1 MSHDLAE
8 IAARGATFRLFTE
21 VSFAEPPVTV
31 PVFPRPGTY
40 KHPSYGEIELTP
52 ERIAN
57 FVANFQNA
65 IYQKHIPIDAEHE
78 SKLSGA
84 LGYLTGLVTNE
95 DGSVDAAVEWTD
107 RGSRLVSADR
117 YKYVSPEW
125 YDVWEQPDT
134 EAEFSDVLVG
144 LALTTRPFFKDSA
157 LRPLVAREGE
167 LIAPPTQEGEPMSEP
182 DPTLVNP
189 EPADAPPTPPAPVVD
204 DPTPQEAAPMADEP
218 ITVPQAPET
227 PPTPAATTE
236 PAVALN
242 EQTVQAF
249 GEMRRKLEASEK
261 LLADTQAALA
271 VERRE
276 KRLKAFTDEVRGRND
291 QNDVP
296 WIAGPA
302 GLEGKVEMLMDLAEK
317 FGEGSA
323 HVRQYI
329 DENRAAAAQQKQS
342 NLFKEL
348 GTSRGSEGTS
358 AYDRVASQAT
368 ERARTSG
375 KTFEQEFAAVLDSN
389 ASLKSEVA
397 RERRQERT

>member
-8 IAARGATFRLFTE
+8 IAASGATFRLFTE
-21 VSFAEPPVTV
+21 VAFAEPPATV
-31 PVFPRPGTY
+31 PVFPKPGTY
-40 KHPSYGEIELTP
+40 QHPSYGEIALTP
-52 ERIAN
+52 ERLAN

-125 YDVWEQPDT
+125 YDAWQQPDT
-134 EAEFSDVLVG
+134 DAEFSDVLVG

-167 LIAPPTQEGEPMSEP
+167 LIASPAQEGESMP
-182 DPTLVNP
+182 DPEPTPTNP
-189 EPADAPPTPPAPVVD
+189 PPADAPPTPPEPVVD
-204 DPTPQEAAPMADEP
+204 DPTPQEAAPMDDEP
-218 ITVPQAPET
+218 ITEPQTPEVT
-227 PPTPAATTE
+227 PTPAATTE
-236 PAVALN
+236 PTVALN

-261 LLADTQAALA
+261 RQAELESALS

-302 GLEGKVEMLMDLAEK
+302 GLEGKVQMLMDMAEK
-317 FGEGSA
+317 FGEASS

-329 DENRAAAAQQKQS
+329 EENRAAAAQQKQS

-348 GTSRGSEGTS
+348 GTSRGSEGTT
-358 AYDRVASQAT
+358 AYDRVASMAT
-368 ERARTSG
+368 ERSRSSG

-389 ASLKSEVA
+389 ASLRGEVA

>member
-1 MSHDLAE
+1 MSRDLAE
-8 IAARGATFRLFTE
+8 IAANGATFRLFTE
-21 VSFAEPPVTV
+21 VAFAEPPATV
-31 PVFPRPGTY
+31 PVFPKPGVY
-40 KHPSYGEIELTP
+40 KHPSYGEIALTP

-125 YDVWEQPDT
+125 YDQWEQPDT

-167 LIAPPTQEGEPMSEP
+167 LIASPQEAPTMP
-182 DPTLVNP
+182 DPTP
-189 EPADAPPTPPAPVVD
+189 TSPPPADVPPTPPEPVVD
-204 DPTPQEAAPMADEP
+204 DPTPQEKPMPEEPTTAPPTAEDS
-218 ITVPQAPET
+218 
-227 PPTPAATTE
+227 PTPAATPDPTVTLTE
-236 PAVALN
+236 QAVR
-242 EQTVQAF
+242 EF

-261 LLADTQAALA
+261 QLAETQARLA
-271 VERRE
+271 AERHD
-276 KRLKAFTDEVRGRND
+276 KRLKAFTDEIQGKADGNSIPWFSPDGVSDDVRFC
-291 QNDVP
+291 
-296 WIAGPA
+296 
-302 GLEGKVEMLMDLAEK
+302 MDIAEK
-317 FGEGSA
+317 FGEDSWQA
-323 HVRQYI
+323 DHYLRK
-329 DENRAAAAQQKQS
+329 NRAFAEIQKQS

-348 GTSRGSEGTS
+348 GTSRSSDGSS
-358 AYDRVASQAT
+358 AYDRVAAQAT
-368 ERARTSG
+368 ERARQSG
-375 KTFEQEFAAVLDSN
+375 RTFEQEFDAVLNSN
-389 ASLKSEVA
+389 TSLRGELA
-397 RERRQERT
+397 RERRQERN